1 VINYTFKIVLIVT
14 TLLLVSCGDKS
25 GKKIII
31 QETTLE
37 KQMIDAYEK
46 GLEALEEGDALFAAK
61 NFNLAENIFPQSS
74 WAPKTIIMAAYAYYS
89 QDYYGDAIYEIERY
103 LAKYP
108 EGEYDSYAYY
118 LIAITYYES
127 IVDEKK
133 DINPILKSK
142 KYFDYL
148 ILNYPD
154 SDFAIDANYKIL
166 LIENLLA
173 SKELYIAKYYLQKEK
188 WIPAINRLKTIL
200 EIYDKTIYVEEAI
213 HRLVEVYYKIGL
225 EEESKKYAKLLGYN
239 YLSSSWYEE
248 SYKVFNR
255 NYLNPKEQI
264 KKNKKNKI
272 IKTFKSLL
280 E

>member
-1 VINYTFKIVLIVT
+1 VIKYISKIILILI
-14 TLLLVSCGDKS
+14 TLLLISCGDKTD
-25 GKKIII
+25 KKITLE
-31 QETTLE
+31 ETTLE

-46 GLEALEEGDALFAAK
+46 GMKALEEGDILFAVK
-61 NFNLAENIFPQSS
+61 NFNLAENIFPQSG
-74 WAPKTIIMAAYAYYS
+74 WAPKTIIMSAYAYYS

-103 LAKYP
+103 LAKHP
-108 EGEYDSYAYY
+108 DGEYESYAYY
-118 LIAITYYES
+118 LMGLSYYES
-127 IVDEKK
+127 IIDEKK
-133 DINPILKSK
+133 DIKPILKSK
-142 KYFDYL
+142 KYFHYL
-148 ILNYPD
+148 KVNYPD
-154 SDFAIDANYKIL
+154 SDFVIDANYKII

-173 SKELYIAKYYLQKEK
+173 SKELYIARYYLQKEK

-200 EIYDKTIYVEEAI
+200 KIYDETIYVEEAI

-248 SYKVFNR
+248 SYKVFNK
-255 NYLNPKEQI
+255 NYLNPKDQI

-280 E
+280 D

>member
-1 VINYTFKIVLIVT
+1 MIKYISKIILILI
-14 TLLLVSCGDKS
+14 TLLLISCGDKTD
-25 GKKIII
+25 KKITLE
-31 QETTLE
+31 ETTLE

-46 GLEALEEGDALFAAK
+46 GMKALEEGDILFAVK
-61 NFNLAENIFPQSS
+61 NFNLAENIFPQSG
-74 WAPKTIIMAAYAYYS
+74 WAPKTIIMSAYAYYS

-103 LAKYP
+103 LAKHP
-108 EGEYDSYAYY
+108 DGEYESYAYY
-118 LIAITYYES
+118 LMGLSYYES
-127 IVDEKK
+127 IIDEKK
-133 DINPILKSK
+133 DIKPILKSK
-142 KYFDYL
+142 KYFNYL
-148 ILNYPD
+148 KVNYPD
-154 SDFAIDANYKIL
+154 SDFVIDANYKII

-173 SKELYIAKYYLQKEK
+173 SKELYIARYYLQKEK

-200 EIYDKTIYVEEAI
+200 KIYDETIYVEEAI

-248 SYKVFNR
+248 SYKVFNK
-255 NYLNPKEQI
+255 NYLNPKDQI

-280 E
+280 D